1 MSEEHTKV
9 DDVQIQLAV
18 GEQRFKTLEGKVVN
32 LETSVE
38 GVKNDLKGINER
50 QHDQIR
56 KMDSIDSSLGN
67 LVDKMDAKIF
77 DDKEG
82 LIAVCSNTR
91 VKFTERFGWLRTI
104 FVSILLLVVGLG
116 AKDIYQNVQN
126 KKYTAEMEKKCKVIS
141 NMLLEAKEIKNIR
154 IGDTQ

>member
-77 DDKEG
+77 DDKDG
-82 LIAVCSNTR
+82 LIATCSKTR
-91 VKFTERFGWLRTI
+91 VKFTERFGWLRAI

-116 AKDIYQNVQN
+116 IKDLYQNSQN
-126 KKYTAEMEKKCKVIS
+126 KKYTLEMDKKCKVIS
-141 NMLLEAKEIKNIR
+141 GMLIEAKKVKNA
-154 IGDTQ
+154 GDTQ